1 MTEPSAPRAITLPG
15 VFYITALSVL
25 IVIILVYGAS
35 ILAPIALSVLVW
47 FLINAIASGIQRVP
61 VLGRRLSRRVSM
73 ALAVI
78 VIFAVML
85 EIGQMMVSNV
95 AELSSNV
102 SGVNER
108 LTELLA
114 KLTGALGLED
124 EFEWRNFVRGMEL
137 DQLLSRLLSAAS
149 SVAGNVSVI
158 FLYVVFLLIDQ
169 QFFDAKLRALA
180 PDPDRRQTV
189 NAVFA
194 RVSEDT
200 RRYILIMTFVS
211 GLVGV
216 GTAIVCASLG
226 LAGSGFWG
234 FLAFALNFM
243 PTIGTFLGVFFPAL
257 YALLHF
263 ETLQE
268 FFALVAALAVLQFI
282 AGNILVPKMM
292 GDRLNLSQF
301 VVILSLFAWGAVWG
315 VTGMFLAVPVTV
327 IMMIVFS
334 QFETTRPIAILLSRD
349 GSIRRVASSNSSA
362 NPEEAA

>member
-1 MTEPSAPRAITLPG
+1 MTEPTVRPPVTLPG
-15 VFYITALSVL
+15 VFYFTALAVM
-25 IVIILVYGAS
+25 IAVILVYGAS
-35 ILAPIALSVLVW
+35 LLAPIALSILVW
-47 FLINAIASGIQRVP
+47 FLINALASGIRKAP
-61 VLGRRLSRRVSM
+61 HIGRFLSRRISTL
-73 ALAVI
+73 LAVI
-78 VIFAVML
+78 VIFAVIL

-95 AELSSNV
+95 AELGSNV
-102 SGVNER
+102 SGVDER
-108 LTELLA
+108 LTHLLGKMA
-114 KLTGALGLED
+114 EAVGLED
-124 EFEWRNFVRGMEL
+124 EIEWRNFVRGMEL

-149 SVAGNVSVI
+149 SVAGNASVI

-180 PDPDRRQTV
+180 PDPQQRETAK
-189 NAVFA
+189 AVFV

-211 GLVGV
+211 ALVGV
-216 GTAIVCASLG
+216 GTYAVCAMLG
-226 LAGSGFWG
+226 LAGAGFWG

-243 PTIGTFLGVFFPAL
+243 PTIGTFLGVIFPAL

-268 FFALVAALAVLQFI
+268 FFILVAALAALQFV

-301 VVILSLFAWGAVWG
+301 VVILSLFAWGAIWG

-327 IMMIVFS
+327 IMMIVFA
-334 QFETTRPIAILLSRD
+334 QFDTTRPIAILLSRD
-349 GSIRRVASSNSSA
+349 GSIRRVASPKSS
-362 NPEEAA
+362 EEGEAA